1 MAFIMAF
8 TMGIHCTVAYRRS
21 VVVTSSFAVNKLIV
35 AFALSIAIASSVTV
49 EPTFVGF
56 KLAIA

>member
-1 MAFIMAF
+1 MAF

-21 VVVTSSFAVNKLIV
+21 VVITSSFAVDKLIV